1 MKYLFIRG
9 ISRKHSTRNYL
20 PSGLEKALQVVS
32 FGVNS
37 ISVSDEDKLKIQNMQ
52 QAIFMSD
59 PSMAAGNIA
68 SAQADAMRTAAGN
81 ENGAM
86 MGFMGMGM
94 AAQASGLNAGN
105 LFQMGQQ
112 QQQAR
117 QRHSSNSRLSQ
128 YSSHSRLRQAG
139 QLLHHQ
145 QQEAGPASA
154 GQRPPANSV
163 RNAAALSRQKHRDG
177 PVAAAQ

>member
-1 MKYLFIRG
+1 
-9 ISRKHSTRNYL
+9 
-20 PSGLEKALQVVS
+20 
-32 FGVNS
+32 
-37 ISVSDEDKLKIQNMQ
+37 
-52 QAIFMSD
+52 MSD

-112 QQQAR
+112 QQAQ
-117 QRHSSNSRLSQ
+117 
-128 YSSHSRLRQAG
+128 
-139 QLLHHQ
+139 
-145 QQEAGPASA
+145 
-154 GQRPPANSV
+154 
-163 RNAAALSRQKHRDG
+163 
-177 PVAAAQ
+177 AAAQQQQQAQPVQQPQQAPAGGAAPAPSAAGSWTCKCGTTATGKFCPECGTKTEGMKFCPNCGKKLM